1 MEKFKFLKLRVTED
15 QYDTFQNKCE
25 EKDKTMSKVLR
36 TFTDYYVNSENL
48 AMVNLSD
55 GVLKSTISLCKKKK
69 LNFNDL
75 IIELLN
81 NEIKK
86 E

>member
-15 QYDTFQNKCE
+15 RYDTFQKKCE

-36 TFTDYYVNSENL
+36 SFTDYYINSDNL

-55 GVLKSTISLCKKKK
+55 SVLKSTISLCKKKN

-75 IIELLN
+75 IIELLK